1 MNQSREGVII
11 EWPLNG
17 QFYDA
22 RDVILAL
29 RTDVSEM
36 VDDDNNDDD
45 EWPLVIYIY
54 VYIKS

>member
-11 EWPLNG
+11 EWSLNG

-36 VDDDNNDDD
+36 VDDDNNDDMTFSNAVRD
-45 EWPLVIYIY
+45 
-54 VYIKS
+54 SF